1 MLCDGQTQP
10 ESVLPMQNGEGL
22 LTDCLVC
29 ISYELKEEW
38 VGLEVN
44 LSHSLSKQN
53 TLSKF
58 HAKSL
63 RTQDVLFITRYQ
75 LQHPQIQG
83 RPPKPPAQSL

>member
-1 MLCDGQTQP
+1 MLCEGQTRP
-10 ESVLPMQNGEGL
+10 ESGLPMQNGEGS

-38 VGLEVN
+38 MRLEVN

-53 TLSKF
+53 PLSKF
-58 HAKSL
+58 HTKSL
-63 RTQDVLFITRYQ
+63 GAQDVLFITQYQ

-83 RPPKPPAQSL
+83 QPPKPPAQSL